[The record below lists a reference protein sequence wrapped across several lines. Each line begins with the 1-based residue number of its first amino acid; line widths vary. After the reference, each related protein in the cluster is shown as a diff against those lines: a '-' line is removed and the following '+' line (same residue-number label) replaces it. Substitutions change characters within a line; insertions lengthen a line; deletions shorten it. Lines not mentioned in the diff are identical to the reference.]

1 MLDQFICAEQGS
13 NILCLCHKISI
24 LDFKSCIYNLHF
36 TGPLG
41 LITGYLDLGT
51 GSQFLVILLGAC
63 HIVKEITAVL
73 ILCINGSLIL
83 PPGLLCLYISLN
95 CNLCVKVCCHI
106 LFISHNAFGLYILSA
121 VRAFGRTTADAGKY
135 QCQS

>member
-1 MLDQFICAEQGS
+1 MFDQFVCSEQGS

-51 GSQFLVILLGAC
+51 GSQFLVILLGAS
-63 HIVKEITAVL
+63 HIVKEVTAVL
-73 ILCINGSLIL
+73 ILCVNGSLIL
-83 PPGLLCLYISLN
+83 PPGLLCLYISLH
-95 CNLCVKVCCHI
+95 CNLSVKCCCRI
-106 LFISHNAFGLYILSA
+106 FCISHNTFGFHIFRA
-121 VRAFGRTTADAGKY
+121 V
-135 QCQS
+135 